1 MSHEHYFIDVRGY
14 DRLDVYRLI
23 ELIGITC
30 PVAQHVFKKAFATGK
45 RGHKDLRRDWQDI
58 ADSAARRLQMIDE
71 DIAITDRLT
80 DALGGKAAFG
90 QQNTIDY
97 RTKEE
102 RAADIGRQLADGVR
116 RAASGAVCNDPR
128 TVVGLDVS
136 FPTEKHMN
144 FAPDEKCDCHRCIA
158 EQGLGVG
165 GLPLNMLKMILCP
178 VCGNKRCP
186 KANDHRNDCTGSNEP
201 GQPGSAYQ

>member
-1 MSHEHYFIDVRGY
+1 MSHEHYFIDVSAY
-14 DRLDVYRLI
+14 DRVDVYRLI
-23 ELIGITC
+23 ELAGITC

-58 ADSAARRLQMIDE
+58 ADSAARRLQMISEDE
-71 DIAITDRLT
+71 AT
-80 DALGGKAAFG
+80 FG
-90 QQNTIDY
+90 QQNTIDC
-97 RTKEE
+97 RTDAEK
-102 RAADIGRQLADGVR
+102 GF
-116 RAASGAVCNDPR
+116 NDPR
-128 TVVGLDVS
+128 TVEGVDVS